1 MFFTRRFLLLM
12 LLAAVPIAA
21 SACLPWLLYVGVGYG
36 ALLLGLVLADYALSP
51 RPTDFEL
58 RREHDSRLS
67 LGAWNPVH
75 LRLRLAAARPVRV
88 AVRDEPPPAFALDA
102 GILHAEARPH
112 ETVELLYRVCPPR
125 RGDYRFGDLN
135 LRWWGVLGL
144 IVRQARYPGATGGGV
159 KVYPN
164 LLDVHKYELL
174 VRRGRLHELGLRTSR
189 LRGMGTEFER
199 LRDYQPDDEYRRINW
214 KATARRGRPISTE
227 YETERSQNIVALLDT
242 GRLMRSPVGD
252 PAAGPGPA
260 LARIDYAVNAVL
272 MLAYV
277 ATLHGDKVGLLTF
290 ADQVEVYLAP
300 RQGKGQFYRMLE
312 LLYAVESQPV
322 EPDYGRALAY
332 LAARQKKRALVVC
345 FTDLTGGPAS
355 RALLAGLVPVQQRH
369 LALVVTLSDPGVLA
383 LARQAPHDSAAVYE
397 RAVAGRLLEQRR
409 VTLESLRQ
417 AGVLTLDVPADRLTV
432 AVVNRYLELKART
445 MI

>member
-1 MFFTRRFLLLM
+1 
-12 LLAAVPIAA
+12 
-21 SACLPWLLYVGVGYG
+21 
-36 ALLLGLVLADYALSP
+36 
-51 RPTDFEL
+51 
-58 RREHDSRLS
+58 
-67 LGAWNPVH
+67 
-75 LRLRLAAARPVRV
+75 
-88 AVRDEPPPAFALDA
+88 
-102 GILHAEARPH
+102 
-112 ETVELLYRVCPPR
+112 
-125 RGDYRFGDLN
+125 
-135 LRWWGVLGL
+135 
-144 IVRQARYPGATGGGV
+144 
-159 KVYPN
+159 
-164 LLDVHKYELL
+164 
-174 VRRGRLHELGLRTSR
+174 
-189 LRGMGTEFER
+189 
-199 LRDYQPDDEYRRINW
+199 
-214 KATARRGRPISTE
+214 
-227 YETERSQNIVALLDT
+227 
-242 GRLMRSPVGD
+242 MRMGD
-252 PAAGPGPA
+252 PAAGPGSA

-369 LALVVTLSDPGVLA
+369 LALVVTLSDPGILA
-383 LARQAPHDSAAVYE
+383 LARQPPHDSAAVYE